1 MNEQRLPLGL
11 NLGLWDHMTSWED
24 TVDIVRLAEELGY
37 SSVSI
42 PESFG
47 RDGFTLCDRLLAA
60 TENIQVCL
68 ALANV
73 FSRSPAVLAQTAATL
88 DELSGGRFILGLGSS
103 TPNLVEG
110 WHGLKYARPLQRTR
124 ETIEICHRIWARD
137 RSPYAGE
144 IFKVSGVKL
153 GFTPLRERIPIW
165 HGALLEN
172 SLRLC
177 GEKADGWIPTLVP
190 VDAIEPGREAL
201 AQAARSVGRPE
212 DSVAVAPTMQLL
224 VGEDTQQLLE
234 MIKFGVA
241 VYYGPANSPYARA
254 AAKLGYESDV
264 RAICDAYAEG
274 GSSSAIA
281 ATSDALARSVGIVG
295 SIDDCRARVSA
306 LLDTGVDRLLLSLPA
321 ATRQACE
328 PILEGIIPDTLPS

>member
-1 MNEQRLPLGL
+1 MSEQRLPLGL
-11 NLGLWDHMTSWED
+11 NLGLWDRMTSWED

-60 TENIQVCL
+60 TESIQVCL

-88 DELSGGRFILGLGSS
+88 DELSGGRFVLGLGSS

-110 WHGLKYARPLQRTR
+110 WHGLKYSRPLQRTR

-137 RSPYAGE
+137 PSPYAGE

-153 GFTPLRERIPIW
+153 GFTPLREHIPIW

-190 VDAIEPGREAL
+190 VAAIEPGREVL
-201 AQAARSVGRPE
+201 AQAAASAGRPLNC
-212 DSVAVAPTMQLL
+212 VTVVPTMQLL
-224 VGEDTQQLLE
+224 VGEDPQQLLQ

-241 VYYGPANSPYARA
+241 VYYGPPNSPYAKA
-254 AAKLGYESDV
+254 AAKLGYADDV
-264 RAICDAYAEG
+264 QAICDAYAEG
-274 GSSSAIA
+274 GSAAAIA
-281 ATSDALARSVGIVG
+281 ATSNALAGSVGIVG
-295 SIDDCRARVSA
+295 SIDECRSRVSD
-306 LLDTGVDRLLLSLPA
+306 LLDTGIDRLLLSLPA
-321 ATRQACE
+321 ATRRDCE
-328 PILEGIIPDTLPS
+328 PILEGIIPASLRS